1 MSNQMFLLTPS
12 GALNMQT
19 RQATNKILQIILLIH
34 LAYFD
39 ILLQIVKIFAV
50 HCEYLV
56 PRPKYLGPS
65 SSNIQHFTCPD
76 QKLPKNIYFMGS
88 EWSISLS
95 VLDQSCSV
103 SHLQQPTLGQNDL
116 TKIGARPD
124 KTRHKLLLGPKILA

>member
-1 MSNQMFLLTPS
+1 
-12 GALNMQT
+12 MQT

-50 HCEYLV
+50 HREYLV

-65 SSNIQHFTCPD
+65 SSNIQYLTSPD
-76 QKLPKNIYFMGS
+76 QNISKNIYFMGS

-95 VLDQSCSV
+95 VVDQSCSV
-103 SHLQQPTLGQNDL
+103 VSFPPPTA
-116 TKIGARPD
+116 TFWAKI
-124 KTRHKLLLGPKILA
+124 T

>member
-1 MSNQMFLLTPS
+1 
-12 GALNMQT
+12 MQT

-50 HCEYLV
+50 HREYLV
-56 PRPKYLGPS
+56 PRLKYLGPS

-88 EWSISLS
+88 EWSILLS
-95 VLDQSCSV
+95 CLTRAVLF
-103 SHLQQPTLGQNDL
+103 PTSNSQIWV
-116 TKIGARPD
+116 KI
-124 KTRHKLLLGPKILA
+124 T